1 MDNHRAPFARKTT
14 ESQNMTDAAT
24 AFANPVSER
33 KKRPEK
39 ARATILD
46 LDSIALLRMVEH
58 GQTLDAIDHVAEALK
73 DNLGQG
79 TRVVITLAPSAADN
93 APLWSRDGREPET
106 KFLRE
111 IDFADAE
118 KQEDLACLRLSIAGA
133 RPLEHSGDGAP
144 LLRAVA
150 AGLKQAFRIEFAAQ
164 GASTA
169 GGLLTVFLTEAVE
182 ATEHLVGSM
191 RVAAQATEVLANL
204 RRVMQRATESENRFA
219 ELSSTLPGVV
229 YQRVVTPEGQ
239 IRYSYISQNAFDLF
253 GVTAETILTDPEAL
267 FAHYGAEY
275 RQSFRQKLIQASKDM
290 TIWDVEAT
298 IQRPDGQVRYTHA
311 IARPRREAD
320 GSVVW
325 TGVILDAT
333 RIKLAEM
340 AAADAETRTRH
351 AIVESLSQG
360 MLLFDQDDRLLLH
373 NSHFIDLYPQ
383 LADVTQKGMKYE
395 DLLRY
400 ELVSDLTRDAG
411 VLTGAY
417 ELRDRLARHGEPH
430 LVYEREMAGDRHMLI
445 NEYRT
450 PDRTTVVLYTDI
462 TELKQRERKIE
473 HLAHHDAL
481 TGLPNRVLFHD
492 RLTEAMV
499 RATARNEQVTVVCLD
514 LDRFKS
520 VNDTL
525 GHHFGDALL
534 QEVSRRIRSVL
545 GDRDTACR
553 LGGDEFAVICPDFAT
568 VEQATSFAWRLLDVL
583 AQPHVIQG
591 QAVMGGTS
599 IGIAISGR
607 DGISPDTLLR
617 NADLAL
623 YRAKAD
629 GRGTFRFFEQEMDL
643 KAQSRRMM
651 ELALRLAIS
660 RNELELHYQPLVDAN
675 TSQIMGAEA
684 LLRWN
689 MAGQGYVS
697 PAEFVPLAEDS
708 GLIGDIGRWVLA
720 RACADAAKWEND
732 IRIAVNLSP
741 AQLRNPDFVEFVRD
755 TLRTTKLE
763 PRRLELEITEGMLLH
778 NTEANTRML
787 LDLKQLGLRI
797 SMDDFGT
804 GYSSLGN
811 LRSFPF
817 DKIKIDK
824 SFISDLSKR
833 PDAAAIIRAIL
844 TLGRSLGMTTTAEG
858 VETRDQLAYLR
869 SEGCMEVQGF
879 YFAKAMHND
888 QFRAMLRQQ
897 LATQVDVYGERV
909 G

>member
-1 MDNHRAPFARKTT
+1 
-14 ESQNMTDAAT
+14 MTNQASAFTAQAT
-24 AFANPVSER
+24 AT
-33 KKRPEK
+33 KTRPE
-39 ARATILD
+39 RAQGGTLKLD
-46 LDSIALLRMVEH
+46 TIALLRMVEQ
-58 GQTLDAIDHVAEALK
+58 GETLAAIDQVAEALK
-73 DNLGQG
+73 ANLGRG
-79 TRVVITLAPSAADN
+79 TRVIAALITSDRDN
-93 APLWSRDGREPET
+93 ALLWSADGREEET
-106 KFLRE
+106 RFLRD
-111 IDFADAE
+111 IDFADAD
-118 KQEDLACLRLSIAGA
+118 QQDDMACLRLNVAGT
-133 RPLEHSGDGAP
+133 RPFEESGDGAP
-144 LLRAVA
+144 LLRAIA
-150 AGLKQAFRIEFAAQ
+150 AGLKEAIRLPIMINDAVN
-164 GASTA
+164 A
-169 GGLLTVFLTEAVE
+169 GSLTVFLPDAVE
-182 ATEHLVGSM
+182 KPEQMMASL
-191 RVAAQATEVLANL
+191 RAAQQGIEVLANL
-204 RRVMQRATESENRFA
+204 RRMMLSASESNTRFA

-229 YQRVVTPEGQ
+229 YQRVVTPQGQ
-239 IRYSYISQNAFDLF
+239 IRYSYISENAYDLF

-325 TGVILDAT
+325 TGVILDST

-340 AAADAETRTRH
+340 AAANAETRTRE
-351 AIVESLSQG
+351 AILESLSQG
-360 MLLFDQDDRLLLH
+360 VLLFDQDDRLLLF
-373 NSHFIDLYPQ
+373 NSHFLDLYPQ
-383 LADVTQKGMKYE
+383 LEEVAQKGVKYE

-411 VLTGAY
+411 VLSGAS
-417 ELRDRLARHGEPH
+417 EFRDRLARHGEPH

-445 NEYRT
+445 NEHRT
-450 PDRTTVVLYTDI
+450 PDGATVVLYTDI
-462 TELKQRERKIE
+462 SDLKQRERKIE

-492 RLTEAMV
+492 RLTEAMM
-499 RATARNEQVTVVCLD
+499 RASARNDQVTVLCLD

-534 QEVSRRIRSVL
+534 QEVARRIRSVL
-545 GDRDTACR
+545 GERDMACR
-553 LGGDEFAVICPDFAT
+553 LGGDEFAVICPDLT
-568 VEQATSFAWRLLDVL
+568 TLDQVTSFAWRLLDVL
-583 AQPHVIQG
+583 AQPHVIKG

-607 DGISPDTLLR
+607 DGMSPDTLLR

-623 YRAKAD
+623 YRAKSD

-643 KAQSRRMM
+643 KAQARRMM
-651 ELALRLAIS
+651 ELALRLAIA

-689 MAGQGYVS
+689 MSGQGYVS

-720 RACADAAKWEND
+720 RACSDAAKWEND

-741 AQLRNPDFVEFVRD
+741 AQLRNPDFVDFVRD
-755 TLRTTKLE
+755 TLKTTKLE

-787 LDLKQLGLRI
+787 LDLKQLGVRI

-811 LRSFPF
+811 CVRSRSTRSRSTSRSFR
-817 DKIKIDK
+817 
-824 SFISDLSKR
+824 ISR
-833 PDAAAIIRAIL
+833 PGRIRRRSSA
-844 TLGRSLGMTTTAEG
+844 RSLRWVAA
-858 VETRDQLAYLR
+858 LA
-869 SEGCMEVQGF
+869 
-879 YFAKAMHND
+879 
-888 QFRAMLRQQ
+888 
-897 LATQVDVYGERV
+897 
-909 G
+909 

>member
-1 MDNHRAPFARKTT
+1 
-14 ESQNMTDAAT
+14 
-24 AFANPVSER
+24 
-33 KKRPEK
+33 
-39 ARATILD
+39 
-46 LDSIALLRMVEH
+46 
-58 GQTLDAIDHVAEALK
+58 
-73 DNLGQG
+73 
-79 TRVVITLAPSAADN
+79 
-93 APLWSRDGREPET
+93 
-106 KFLRE
+106 
-111 IDFADAE
+111 
-118 KQEDLACLRLSIAGA
+118 
-133 RPLEHSGDGAP
+133 
-144 LLRAVA
+144 
-150 AGLKQAFRIEFAAQ
+150 
-164 GASTA
+164 
-169 GGLLTVFLTEAVE
+169 
-182 ATEHLVGSM
+182 
-191 RVAAQATEVLANL
+191 
-204 RRVMQRATESENRFA
+204 
-219 ELSSTLPGVV
+219 
-229 YQRVVTPEGQ
+229 
-239 IRYSYISQNAFDLF
+239 
-253 GVTAETILTDPEAL
+253 
-267 FAHYGAEY
+267 
-275 RQSFRQKLIQASKDM
+275 
-290 TIWDVEAT
+290 
-298 IQRPDGQVRYTHA
+298 
-311 IARPRREAD
+311 
-320 GSVVW
+320 
-325 TGVILDAT
+325 
-333 RIKLAEM
+333 
-340 AAADAETRTRH
+340 
-351 AIVESLSQG
+351 
-360 MLLFDQDDRLLLH
+360 
-373 NSHFIDLYPQ
+373 
-383 LADVTQKGMKYE
+383 
-395 DLLRY
+395 
-400 ELVSDLTRDAG
+400 
-411 VLTGAY
+411 
-417 ELRDRLARHGEPH
+417 
-430 LVYEREMAGDRHMLI
+430 
-445 NEYRT
+445 
-450 PDRTTVVLYTDI
+450 
-462 TELKQRERKIE
+462 
-473 HLAHHDAL
+473 
-481 TGLPNRVLFHD
+481 
-492 RLTEAMV
+492 
-499 RATARNEQVTVVCLD
+499 
-514 LDRFKS
+514 
-520 VNDTL
+520 
-525 GHHFGDALL
+525 
-534 QEVSRRIRSVL
+534 
-545 GDRDTACR
+545 
-553 LGGDEFAVICPDFAT
+553 
-568 VEQATSFAWRLLDVL
+568 
-583 AQPHVIQG
+583 
-591 QAVMGGTS
+591 
-599 IGIAISGR
+599 
-607 DGISPDTLLR
+607 
-617 NADLAL
+617 LAL

-643 KAQSRRMM
+643 KAQARRMM

>member
-1 MDNHRAPFARKTT
+1 
-14 ESQNMTDAAT
+14 MTDTAS
-24 AFANPVSER
+24 AFATPVSASDT
-33 KKRPEK
+33 RPEK
-39 ARATILD
+39 AQGAILE
-46 LDSIALLRMVEH
+46 LDSIPLLRMVEQ
-58 GQTLDAIDHVAEALK
+58 GETLSAIDHVAEALK
-73 DNLGQG
+73 ASLGAG
-79 TRVVITLAPSAADN
+79 ARVIVALKASDRAMAM
-93 APLWSRDGREPET
+93 LWSADGRADDT
-106 KFLRE
+106 QFLRD
-111 IDFADAE
+111 IDFTDAE
-118 KQEDLACLRLSIAGA
+118 MRDDMACLRLSVTGT
-133 RPLEHSGDGAP
+133 RPFEPKGDGAP
-144 LLRAVA
+144 LLRAIA
-150 AGLKQAFRIEFAAQ
+150 AGLKEAFRLPI
-164 GASTA
+164 GKA
-169 GGLLTVFLTEAVE
+169 GPDSAGSLTVFMPDTGGNSDQLIA
-182 ATEHLVGSM
+182 SM
-191 RVAAQATEVLANL
+191 RSAQQAIEVIANL
-204 RRVMQRATESENRFA
+204 RRMMLSASESDARFA

-229 YQRVVTPEGQ
+229 YQRVVSPQGQ
-239 IRYSYISQNAFDLF
+239 IRYSYISENAYDLF

-325 TGVILDAT
+325 TGVILDST

-340 AAADAETRTRH
+340 AAADAETRTRE
-351 AIVESLSQG
+351 AILESLSQG
-360 MLLFDQDDRLLLH
+360 VLLFDQDDRLLLF
-373 NSHFIDLYPQ
+373 NSHFINLYPQ
-383 LADVTQKGMKYE
+383 LAGVAQKGVKYE

-411 VLTGAY
+411 VLSGAS

-430 LVYEREMAGDRHMLI
+430 IVYEREMAGDRHMLI

-450 PDRTTVVLYTDI
+450 PDGATVVLYTDI

-481 TGLPNRVLFHD
+481 TGLPNRVLFHE
-492 RLTEAMV
+492 RLTEAMA
-499 RATARNEQVTVVCLD
+499 RGNSRNEPVTVICLD

-525 GHHFGDALL
+525 GHHYGDALL
-534 QEVSRRIRSVL
+534 QEVARRIRSIL
-545 GDRDTACR
+545 GERDMACR
-553 LGGDEFAVICPDFAT
+553 LGGDEFAVICPDLPSLDQ
-568 VEQATSFAWRLLDVL
+568 VTSFAWRLLDVL

-607 DGISPDTLLR
+607 DGMSPDTLLR

-623 YRAKAD
+623 YRAKSD

-643 KAQSRRMM
+643 KAQARRMM

-660 RNELELHYQPLVDAN
+660 RNELELHYQPLVDAH

-689 MAGQGYVS
+689 MSGQGYVS

-741 AQLRNPDFVEFVRD
+741 AQLRNPDFIDFVRD
-755 TLRTTKLE
+755 TLKTTKLE

-787 LDLKQLGLRI
+787 LDLKQLGVRI

-824 SFISDLSKR
+824 SFISDLSTR

-869 SEGCMEVQGF
+869 SEGCMEVQGY

-888 QFRAMLRQQ
+888 KFCEMLRRQT
-897 LATQVDVYGERV
+897 ANAVDIYGERV
-909 G
+909 S